1 MTESVRARQAA
12 LLREQSRVEMEYRI
26 EIVDTWNRRI
36 TTVSRTH
43 LLEVTRGFVTDEMR
57 VAGMLPADLVDVG
70 HEYELR
76 VYLEDRLEARVPVR
90 VVDPQWG
97 ERKKLVLDRFVNFHK
112 IIEVDARRD
121 YDATNT
127 LLNKAYTSK
136 EVSEIVKDAI
146 ESVTGEIHYLVDHN
160 SYPDGAEREFD
171 KFTGRLVWMTE
182 FPVGSVESGEYV
194 GGSRIDASGAYAKD
208 GDTIAGLVV
217 DGEEWP
223 DLRLM
228 MIDTEEL
235 SINAHTIKVH
245 PEVATWTDEKYA
257 RSGYKLSGDRA
268 TDALQDLIDTK
279 GIQYVELSWHRDATG
294 GFDNRV
300 DAYGRYIGLV
310 YGGGECFNAAMV
322 ELGHSGVYLY
332 GDGAYNPPEMK
343 LKEYYSYVGPNADSV
358 ETTAASLSNLD
369 LHNGI
374 YEVLTLLAYAAGG
387 YVWSIDQNEAV
398 TFREVVVPDR
408 VIFYDPKRHA
418 VSLRSNSSDV
428 VNRIQLLG
436 NPVGGQFGKSYTNT
450 TSVEEFGFRE
460 RTLELFSVSQE
471 QDADVIVWGLLD
483 DVAYPEQC
491 GVLTFLDGDAAITPG
506 EVVEV
511 RGGDIDRIT
520 RRVGGE
526 YGDVFHDGHVFR
538 VARKETLIRNCRVET
553 RCYLAPVI
561 RSVADP
567 LGFIVRSQP
576 SAETFFQFRL
586 DDDAVGLDMGFHLD

>member
-1 MTESVRARQAA
+1 
-12 LLREQSRVEMEYRI
+12 MEYRL

-36 TTVSRTH
+36 TRVDRTH
-43 LLEVTRGFVTDEMR
+43 LLRITRGFVTDGAR
-57 VAGMLPADLVDVG
+57 ATGMLPADLVDVG

-76 VYLEDRLEARVPVR
+76 VYLEGRLEVQVPVR

-97 ERKKLVLDRFVNFHK
+97 EQKKLVLDRFVNFRK

-121 YDATNT
+121 YDETNV
-127 LLNKAYTSK
+127 LLTKAYTSK
-136 EVSEIVKDAI
+136 EVSEIVRDAV
-146 ESVTGEIHYLVDHN
+146 ESVTGEIHYLVDHE
-160 SYPDGAEREFD
+160 SYPDGAEREFG
-171 KFTGRLVWMTE
+171 KFMDRLVWMAE

-194 GGSRIDASGAYAKD
+194 GGSRIDVSGVYAKD

-217 DGEEWP
+217 DGEDWP

-235 SINAHTIKVH
+235 SINTHTIKVH

-257 RSGYKLSGDRA
+257 RSGYKFSADRA
-268 TDALQDLIDTK
+268 TEALQSLIDTK
-279 GIQYVELSWHRDATG
+279 GIQYIELSWHRDATG
-294 GFDNRV
+294 QFDNRV

-322 ELGHSGVYLY
+322 ELGHSEVYLY

-343 LKEYYSYVGPNADSV
+343 LKEYYSYVGANVNSV
-358 ETTAASLSNLD
+358 ETTSASLSNLD

-398 TFREVVVPDR
+398 TFRKVVGPDR
-408 VIFYDPKRHA
+408 VIFYDPKKHA
-418 VSLRSNSSDV
+418 ISLRSDSSGV

-450 TSVEEFGFRE
+450 SSAEEFGYRE

-483 DVAYPEQC
+483 DVAYPDQC
-491 GVLTFLDGDAAITPG
+491 GVLTFLDGDASVAPG
-506 EVVEV
+506 EIVEI
-511 RGGDIDRIT
+511 RGDGIDRIT
-520 RRVGGE
+520 RRVAGE
-526 YGDVFHDGHVFR
+526 YGDLFPDGHVFR
-538 VARKETLIRNCRVET
+538 VALKETLIRNESVET

-561 RSVADP
+561 RSVAAP

-586 DDDAVGLDMGFHLD
+586 DDEAVGLDMGFHLD